1 MLDVTGITSR
11 NEALRAYYVAVNED
25 GYKITQDDLNYLRT
39 KWGIDEDDLDVVEY
53 ETLSEDEVE
62 DARESGKEEAREATG
77 NNGKT
82 FDDCAKTGTTT
93 AMKAGGAVASVAS
106 YGGVIGKFMA
116 GKGIKEVLGK
126 GSGNAVS
133 KAGAIL
139 GLVIGLVTAIMRLAL
154 KPNEENNEVM
164 LTMQEELQQGESDMA
179 SAQGDMEATANEI
192 LEMQAQAEEA
202 NASGQAQMTDLA
214 GQMYE
219 DRITITYLQGRKD
232 AGETLS
238 GEEEKALAAA
248 KARIAT
254 AFDNSENISGEI
266 VDTVG
271 GYQAM
276 VYAKQ
281 DVYDGIQVNIEELVG
296 KIEFTANIDETTK
309 VLANIEKYSAML
321 NIASTA
327 IAGVRMFQ
335 FGPWGGV
342 IGLAVAGVVAGM
354 EMKAISI
361 QNGIIANA
369 GATID
374 IRTNVT
380 DVQETTGEMLD
391 TERQGAVLVGDGM
404 NELNHDKIKQ

>member
-62 DARESGKEEAREATG
+62 EARESGKEEAREATG
-77 NNGKT
+77 NDGKT
-82 FDDCAKTGTTT
+82 FDDCAKTTTT
-93 AMKAGGAVASVAS
+93 TVMKGAGAVFSLASLSGAAGQFAAGGIKGLFEKVA
-106 YGGVIGKFMA
+106 GG
-116 GKGIKEVLGK
+116 
-126 GSGNAVS
+126 GSGAF
-133 KAGAIL
+133 AIV
-139 GLVIGLVTAIMRLAL
+139 GLVIGMLSAILRLVL
-154 KPNEENNEVM
+154 KPNEENNAVM
-164 LTMQEELQQGESDMA
+164 TTMQEELNQGQSDMA

-248 KARIAT
+248 KARIAA

-309 VLANIEKYSAML
+309 TLANIEKYSAFANM
-321 NIASTA
+321 ASLA
-327 IAGVRMFQ
+327 IAGARMFQ
-335 FGPWGGV
+335 LGPWAGV
-342 IGLAVAGVVAGM
+342 AGLAIAAGGIAM
-354 EMKAISI
+354 EARSVKI
-361 QNGIIANA
+361 QNDIIANA
-369 GATID
+369 KTTID
-374 IRTNVT
+374 VRANVT
-380 DVQETTGEMLD
+380 DIQETTGEMLD